1 MQTDRLFMRMVI
13 ILILMFI
20 FITNFIQIKPS
31 NYTLGHPVTSSL
43 ESEANPDVFHNA
55 GQMRCVPSATS
66 DDGAYYTDS
75 RGGICGDQQYVNHMG
90 HEYILDG
97 IGGSLLSQ

>member
-1 MQTDRLFMRMVI
+1 MRMVV

-31 NYTLGHPVTSSL
+31 NYIVGHPVTTNMMD
-43 ESEANPDVFHNA
+43 ERPNVFQQG
-55 GQMRCVPSATS
+55 GQLSCVPSATS
-66 DDGAYYTDS
+66 DEGAYYTDS
-75 RGGICGDQQYVNHMG
+75 RGGICGDQQYVNHLG
-90 HEYILDG
+90 HEYVLDG